1 MEFELVSTLNLVTLS
16 LFLAYAV
23 RELIVARRQAPSKG

>member
-1 MEFELVSTLNLVTLS
+1 MEFELVSTLNLVTLG

-23 RELIVARRQAPSKG
+23 RELVIARRQVASRS